1 MRHGDVLP
9 RHPRVPYHL
18 RKSSKVSNLANLDYI
33 LIIIGQFGFFQ
44 KMQFLLVGFL
54 AIVPSMVAYSYVF
67 VSATPKFTCSIAK
80 EIVLIN
86 YDASSNKLF
95 RRLDVEDESDDPFSN
110 FELQKSEFF
119 IETRRFIRLLT
130 REQIH
135 NKSFQF
141 DNKCEIDAFKIK
153 RTLFLQTNQTS
164 RATMSKSTFKC
175 AEWFVSLLISPPVI

>member
-1 MRHGDVLP
+1 MEQTRHGDVLP
-9 RHPRVPYHL
+9 HRPRIPKNVL
-18 RKSSKVSNLANLDYI
+18 KSNKNTNLANLDHI

-44 KMQFLLVGFL
+44 KVQFMLVGFL

-86 YDASSNKLF
+86 YDAESNKLF
-95 RRLDVEDESDDPFSN
+95 NRLDVEVESENPFSN

-119 IETRRFIRLLT
+119 IETRQFIRLLS
-130 REQIH
+130 REQIR

-141 DNKCEIDAFKIK
+141 DNKCEIDPLKMK
-153 RTLFLQTNQTS
+153 KLLFLQGNQTT
-164 RATMSKSTFKC
+164 RAMMSKSTFKC
-175 AEWFVSLLISPPVI
+175 AEWSVSR